1 VFSFEGLVLA
11 SVIFNL
17 PFAIQPAQ
25 RGFEAI
31 PVEVREAAACCG
43 MSPLAALWKVEL
55 PLAWPGLMTAMVLT
69 FAHTLG
75 EFGIVLMVGGSIP
88 GETKTIA
95 IAIYDR
101 VQAFDDRSA
110 AIMSAVL
117 VAISLFTIAS
127 DLLRCRPASGG
138 GCPDG
143 ARGDGAGTRRSR
155 STWPSGWSRASS
167 GAGRAFGVGQDDAPA
182 HHRRALAAR
191 VARVR
196 VDGETWLDT
205 AAGVDLPPHRRRVG
219 IVFQNY
225 ALFPHMTA
233 ART

>member
-1 VFSFEGLVLA
+1 MDWTALFLSLQLAGWTVVILLPVSVFMGRLLAFRQFGGKGLIEALVMLPLVLPPTVFGFYLLVSLGRNSVIGAVWQDLFGHQLVFAFEGLVVA

-31 PVEVREAAACCG
+31 PREVREAAACSG
-43 MSPLAALWKVEL
+43 MSPLRSLWRVEL

-88 GETKTIA
+88 GETRTIA

-101 VQAFDDRSA
+101 VQAFDDRGA

-117 VAISLFTIAS
+117 VAISLFTIAVTYWLS
-127 DLLRCRPASGG
+127 
-138 GCPDG
+138 
-143 ARGDGAGTRRSR
+143 
-155 STWPSGWSRASS
+155 
-167 GAGRAFGVGQDDAPA
+167 
-182 HHRRALAAR
+182 AR
-191 VARVR
+191 V
-196 VDGETWLDT
+196 G
-205 AAGVDLPPHRRRVG
+205 RR
-219 IVFQNY
+219 
-225 ALFPHMTA
+225 LS
-233 ART
+233 